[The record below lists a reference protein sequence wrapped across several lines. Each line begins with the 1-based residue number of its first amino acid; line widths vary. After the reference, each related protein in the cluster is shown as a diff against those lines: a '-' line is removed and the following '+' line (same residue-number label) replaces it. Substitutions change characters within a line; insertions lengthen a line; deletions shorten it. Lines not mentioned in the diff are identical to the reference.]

1 MAIILPGGFN
11 ITNNE
16 PVDARITVADQ
27 TARLAFSSAN
37 VYEGLVVYQQ
47 DTNEL
52 YVLIDTSLWNSNSG
66 WQLVGSG
73 GGSTFPYTGSAIISG
88 SLNVIGSITGSDGI
102 INQLTAS
109 YAVTAS
115 YVENVTSASYATTAS
130 YVENTISASYATTA
144 SYTENANSSSYAVT
158 ASYVENVTS
167 ASYATTASYVENAQ
181 TASYVENA
189 TSASYA
195 TTASY
200 VENTTSASYA
210 ITASYVENVN
220 SASYATTASYV
231 ENSQTASFVTASN
244 VYGPYGSN
252 SVITASYAVT
262 ASYVESASYS
272 ATASYAENANITYVS
287 SSNFNLNSI
296 QVQDFDTNVAVT
308 FDSGS
313 GLLTFIFGLPATQ
326 SISSFTDGGTFLVN
340 RFNTETDN
348 YTVTGTW
355 ANNGYTLTSAK
366 ILTGSTELTNTTSG
380 TSLNTNLTTSGSQQY
395 ILHVSASS
403 PLDSSEIIKT
413 STLNLI
419 LSKTAPGT
427 PTQAP
432 TATIQLGASSNQIE
446 QGATGSISLTSS
458 TGSANNWTI
467 LAFSGTSSF
476 GATTLTQFS
485 NIDGSQGVSTF
496 LVTGSATGSNSIVFT
511 TNALYNSN
519 GLNSP
524 EITNTQ
530 TDTDTFTKIR
540 SIRGGASANTSFT
553 AAELENL
560 ASWDTTLGGTIGTI
574 YKGTTNPSG
583 NSVTFTWTG
592 DKYHYIVYNS
602 SLGNL
607 TNITTSG
614 FGVLSQFNAVATV
627 GNYKVYRTTTLQA
640 GGAGTS
646 ITYTLTI

>member
-16 PVDARITVADQ
+16 PVDARITVANQ

-88 SLNVIGSITGSDGI
+88 SLNVIGSITGSNGVV
-102 INQLTAS
+102 NQLTSSYALTAS
-109 YAVTAS
+109 YLDGTVTTSQTAS
-115 YVENVTSASYATTAS
+115 FVTGSNVYGTYGSNS
-130 YVENTISASYATTA
+130 II
-144 SYTENANSSSYAVT
+144 SSSYAV
-158 ASYVENVTS
+158 
-167 ASYATTASYVENAQ
+167 TASYVENAQ

-189 TSASYA
+189 Q
-195 TTASY
+195 TASY
-200 VENTTSASYA
+200 VENA
-210 ITASYVENVN
+210 N
-220 SASYATTASYV
+220 SASYAVTASYV

-308 FDSGS
+308 FDTSS

-395 ILHVSASS
+395 TLHVSASS
-403 PLDSSEIIKT
+403 PLDSSEVVKT

-419 LSKTAPGT
+419 LSKTAPGA
-427 PTQAP
+427 PTQTP
-432 TATIQLGASSNQIE
+432 TATVQLGATGNAIE

-476 GATTLTQFS
+476 GVTTLTQFS
-485 NIDGSQGVSTF
+485 NVNGSQGTSTF

-540 SIRGGASANTSFT
+540 SLRGGASANTSFT
-553 AAELENL
+553 AAELEDL
-560 ASWDTTLGGTIGTI
+560 ALWDTTLGGTIGTI

-614 FGVLSQFNAVATV
+614 FGVLSQFNAVTTV

>member
-210 ITASYVENVN
+210 ITASYVENAN

-262 ASYVESASYS
+262 ASYAESASYS

-395 ILHVSASS
+395 ALHVSASS
-403 PLDSSEIIKT
+403 PLDSSQVVKT

-427 PTQAP
+427 PTQTP
-432 TATIQLGASSNQIE
+432 TATVQLGASSNQIE
-446 QGATGSISLTSS
+446 QGATGSIDLVAT

-467 LAFSGTSSF
+467 RNFSGTSSF
-476 GATTLTQFS
+476 GAITAVQFS
-485 NIDGSQGVSTF
+485 NIDGSQGISTF
-496 LVTGSATGSNSIVFT
+496 LITGSTTGSNNIIFT
-511 TNALYNSN
+511 ANALYDSN

-524 EITNTQ
+524 EVNNTQ

-614 FGVLSQFNAVATV
+614 FGVLSQFNAVAAV